1 MIVKEKDNNIMLA
14 TLNVL
19 PILVN
24 GKVVVINDNKTY
36 TTYKVAQYTTIK
48 DNFNPWEYCISPY
61 YCNTII
67 SAKYCDIKK
76 GEELIINRYLN
87 NKKRESV

>member
-1 MIVKEKDNNIMLA
+1 MILEGNISLA

-24 GKVVVINDNKTY
+24 GKVVVINDNNSY
-36 TTYKVAQYTTIK
+36 TTYKVASCVSIK
-48 DNFNPWEYCISPY
+48 DNFNPFLYCISPY
-61 YCNTII
+61 YNNNVITA
-67 SAKYCDIKK
+67 SKHDIKM
-76 GEELIINRYLN
+76 GEQFVINKYLN

>member
-1 MIVKEKDNNIMLA
+1 MIVKEKDNNIMLS

-24 GKVVVINDNKTY
+24 GKVVVINNNNSY

-61 YCNTII
+61 YHNTII
-67 SAKYCDIKK
+67 SAKYGDIKK

-87 NKKRESV
+87 NKKRETI

>member
-1 MIVKEKDNNIMLA
+1 MILEGNISLA

-48 DNFNPWEYCISPY
+48 DNFNPWEYCISP
-61 YCNTII
+61 II
-67 SAKYCDIKK
+67 ITQLLVLSMVI
-76 GEELIINRYLN
+76 
-87 NKKRESV
+87 

>member
-24 GKVVVINDNKTY
+24 GKVVVINDNNSY
-36 TTYKVAQYTTIK
+36 TTYKVASCVSIK

-61 YCNTII
+61 YHNTII
-67 SAKYCDIKK
+67 SAKYGDIKK

-87 NKKRESV
+87 NKKGESI

>member
-1 MIVKEKDNNIMLA
+1 MILEGNISLA

-24 GKVVVINDNKTY
+24 GKVVVINDNNSY
-36 TTYKVAQYTTIK
+36 TTYKVASCVSIK
-48 DNFNPWEYCISPY
+48 DNFNPFLYCISPY
-61 YCNTII
+61 YNNNVIN
-67 SAKYCDIKK
+67 ANKHDIKM
-76 GEELIINRYLN
+76 GEQFVINKYLN